1 LNPLRV
7 VIVTRRFWPLVGS
20 TERMTAN
27 LAVELADRGW
37 QVTVV
42 TAQWQ
47 LGWPERVTLREVPV
61 VRLRPAPRGRWGT
74 WRYARA
80 LKRWL
85 RDHAREFD
93 LVYVTALK
101 HEAAA
106 AVGAMRGLVPVVL
119 RPAAAG
125 VRGDCLWQID
135 AAAGRRIKRQCVK
148 ADGFV
153 ASCPAAERDL
163 QAAGYPRDRI
173 ECIPFGV
180 AIAPLPSPAVK
191 SALRTTLAE
200 VNRALEM
207 PHWAP
212 LAVCVGRQH
221 SLDELG
227 RLVTAWHPIVT
238 RWPNA
243 RLWLIGGYPG
253 HEQLVRHIEAS
264 NLDGRVV
271 PVGTFDEVDGPLA
284 AADLFVTPS
293 PHADAPLSV
302 LEAMAAGLPIVAVD
316 SPGVRPLIADGEHGL
331 LVPPEDAAALSGAI
345 HRTLDE
351 PEMAARLGTAARN
364 RAAAEFSLAEMVDR
378 HVTWFQSLLHQGQLK
393 KGDQP

>member
-1 LNPLRV
+1 MNPLRV
-7 VIVTRRFWPLVGS
+7 AIVTRRFWPLVGS

-27 LAVELADRGW
+27 LAVELVGRGW

-47 LGWPERVTLREVPV
+47 PQWPERIRFREVPV
-61 VRLRPAPRGRWGT
+61 VRLRPAPLGRWAA
-74 WRYARA
+74 WRYVRT
-80 LKRWL
+80 LGRWL
-85 RDHAREFD
+85 KNHAREFD
-93 LVYVTALK
+93 LVYVTTLK

-106 AVGAMRGLVPVVL
+106 AVGALRGRVPVVL

-125 VRGDCLWQID
+125 LRGDCLWQID
-135 AAAGRRIKRQCVK
+135 AAAGRRIKRQCIK

-153 ASCPAAERDL
+153 ASCPAAEREL
-163 QAAGYPRDRI
+163 QAAGYRRDRI
-173 ECIPFGV
+173 ECISLGV
-180 AIAPLPSPAVK
+180 VIGPLPSPAVK
-191 SALRTTLAE
+191 SALRATLAE
-200 VNRALEM
+200 ANRALEM

-212 LAVCVGRQH
+212 LAVSVGRKQT
-221 SLDELG
+221 LDELK

-243 RLWLIGGYPG
+243 RLWLIDGQPG
-253 HEQLVRHIEAS
+253 RDELIRHIEAS
-264 NLDGRVV
+264 SLAGRVV
-271 PVGTFDEVDGPLA
+271 PAGVFDEVDGLLA

-293 PHADAPLSV
+293 AHADAPTAV

-345 HRTLDE
+345 HRMLDE
-351 PEMAARLGTAARN
+351 PELASRLGTAARS
-364 RAAAEFSLAEMVDR
+364 RADGEFSLARMVDR
-378 HVTWFQSLLHQGQLK
+378 HVTWFQSLLHEKQLR
-393 KGDQP
+393 KGD